1 VGSSGHFPPKKFYVR
16 GRLDLF
22 ALGNAVA
29 TSSQAFQHIQSIVL
43 NCVVGDFT
51 VASPIFTQVSKR
63 QGRVRR
69 WRSGIRHRVAVTHKG
84 RLLSRS
90 RIWGNSRKRHQ
101 PLTPTLRRMSYSF
114 HGLWLSPLVSIDAY
128 CGSLCC
134 IAFMSGFCTVRP
146 LSRYPSIRVRI
157 VLEC

>member
-1 VGSSGHFPPKKFYVR
+1 MELEAVISPQKFYSTYSLLETRWLQAHSPFSIFKANYV
-16 GRLDLF
+16 
-22 ALGNAVA
+22 VA
-29 TSSQAFQHIQSIVL
+29 
-43 NCVVGDFT
+43 DFT

-101 PLTPTLRRMSYSF
+101 PLPPILRRMS
-114 HGLWLSPLVSIDAY
+114 
-128 CGSLCC
+128 
-134 IAFMSGFCTVRP
+134 
-146 LSRYPSIRVRI
+146 
-157 VLEC
+157 